1 MSRFLTLKNFFSL
14 FLVAW
19 FAYGV
24 WEARSYAYLAKIFP
38 FYVSL
43 VLLVIAVISI
53 VLEIRKVVDQA
64 EDLHEKSSGADLS
77 VDWDM
82 PMSVVWRRF
91 GFYIGII
98 LAVYVLIYLI
108 GYPLTMCL
116 FICIFYRFVAKAKW
130 VVSIVSGLAGL
141 GFLALASSVLGM
153 DWPSGL
159 IKLPWP
165 LG

>member
-1 MSRFLTLKNFFSL
+1 MSRHLTLKNLFSL
-14 FLVAW
+14 FLIAW

-43 VLLVIAVISI
+43 VLLVCAVISI

-77 VDWDM
+77 VDWDL
-82 PMSVVWRRF
+82 PMSVVWQRF
-91 GFYIGII
+91 GFYLGVL
-98 LAVYVLIYLI
+98 LAVYMFIYLI
-108 GYPLTMCL
+108 GYPLTMTL
-116 FICIFYRFVAKAKW
+116 FICIFYRYVANAKW